1 MEEEREKMRQEIRDK
16 VRDKLLLFFRTS
28 IPVFEFIRRRRARG
42 SAEIKFENY
51 TWEQVGRVN
60 FIYEFEKGSF
70 SSLLSL
76 FLSSFRIEFER
87 LLKITPS
94 FRVFGLPRSWII
106 LGLFARG

>member
-16 VRDKLLLFFRTS
+16 VRDKLLLFS
-28 IPVFEFIRRRRARG
+28 LPSSFEFIRPRRARG

-51 TWEQVGRVN
+51 AWEQVGRVN

-70 SSLLSL
+70 
-76 FLSSFRIEFER
+76 FRIEFQR
-87 LLKITPS
+87 LLKTALS